1 MFWSKLFC
9 GNPIFWPFC
18 YTGSW
23 EEVKKVEEVHGD
35 EAEEEGKEK
44 SVDACGGSDDDIHGG
59 GISSEKPSACF
70 VALKFLEQKIFG
82 KFPCNSYLSI
92 QNLTFCW
99 AGGEQ
104 KETFGVLGKICYWFE
119 LKVKR
124 LYFKWKHFWGVQ
136 LRRSPLRSSISGKG
150 SWRWPKGT
158 QRGRIV

>member
-59 GISSEKPSACF
+59 VLWKPSVFCRI
-70 VALKFLEQKIFG
+70 EIFG
-82 KFPCNSYLSI
+82 ANFSLWQISMQLFSINSEPHFLLGRESRKKH
-92 QNLTFCW
+92 LEL
-99 AGGEQ
+99 GE
-104 KETFGVLGKICYWFE
+104 KIAID
-119 LKVKR
+119 
-124 LYFKWKHFWGVQ
+124 
-136 LRRSPLRSSISGKG
+136 S
-150 SWRWPKGT
+150 T
-158 QRGRIV
+158 